1 MHDIRRRAQQ
11 IASRPVASQVIVQDY
26 LDTLLREAVVEPAVE
41 TPMVKTVAESKPAP
55 VAETSARVAVPPP
68 AVKPASVRPAS
79 PVQALVKP
87 LEETDSTVRT
97 PTITGAAVSSQD
109 NKPASTLRPVPDWA
123 EKPFASLLFDVAG
136 LKLAAP
142 LHKLGGIMPME
153 DKLQSVVAQA
163 DWFMGLMRW
172 NGRTIRIV
180 DTARFV
186 MPERLEDQPSPQYH
200 SVVVLGDSNWAL
212 AVNDADQSVT
222 LTPADIRWRK
232 TMGKRPWLAGTVLNR
247 LCALLDVEVLTGLL
261 DASDAAA
268 SLNKH
273 ESDDARSSAS
283 RRGTD
288 SA

>member
-26 LDTLLREAVVEPAVE
+26 LDTLLRDAVVERPAVA
-41 TPMVKTVAESKPAP
+41 TPEVQTVAEPAP
-55 VAETSARVAVPPP
+55 VARTTAKVVAPAPARSPVRPVQA
-68 AVKPASVRPAS
+68 AVKPRDEPDS
-79 PVQALVKP
+79 PVSAVA
-87 LEETDSTVRT
+87 V
-97 PTITGAAVSSQD
+97 AAAPVHD
-109 NKPASTLRPVPDWA
+109 RKPASTPRPVPDWA
-123 EKPFASLLFDVAG
+123 EKAFASLMFDVAG
-136 LKLAAP
+136 LQLAAP

-186 MPERLEDQPSPQYH
+186 MPERLENQPSPQYQ

-222 LTPADIRWRK
+222 LAPADIRWRK
-232 TMGKRPWLAGTVLNR
+232 SMGKRPWLAGTVLNR
-247 LCALLDVEVLTGLL
+247 LCALLDVEVLTELL

-268 SLNKH
+268 SPGRH
-273 ESDDARSSAS
+273 ENDDSMSATS
-283 RRGTD
+283 CRGTD